1 MFFQRNRFGWRR
13 ASDLKLKMEKE
24 IESFKK
30 SLNIALDQ
38 YFHYNT
44 ALGFMESKHNI
55 DDFTDIVYGEVVRGQ
70 IVSFYSPDNTDKK
83 VRVSTNLKTLPD
95 GSISGGCRIEFAN
108 TEYDVDP
115 KYNPYT
121 ISASDASSIYES
133 IKRDPYSENTSKL
146 LHSYFKKN
154 TSIIEEF
161 EPNKIGYLNP
171 NPWNDMLNSDG
182 TPVNSMSDWM
192 VKPKAPKV
200 TTPKQIVLTPEQALV
215 LEFFGLTKI
224 PDNQVINLKDK
235 DILEKAFEF
244 PALLEIQKAIFNN
257 VIRIYFWE
265 EKVVTGKDRGAKYFD
280 QFFKKGTLYFT
291 KPGINS
297 PFELKVNL
305 TFAVRAGLELN
316 LTYESSVGGGNINL
330 SYKKSNFTLPLNM
343 NQVFPSI
350 HQNQEFKTFLQN
362 VLKSLGLYEE
372 PNEELSLAKNNAIA
386 ITKAFVYAYLDK
398 KIEISDSE
406 ILYKKDSEYR
416 IEPISIQEFVSFT
429 YDLKTKASRVNIYY
443 GKFDEKKNIET
454 LDFKPV
460 ITLEIALDP
469 FSTRV
474 QNFLK
479 RSIMKLD
486 VPVQTPPS
494 DIIGDLPT
502 QPKEEA
508 IKAFSLYSK
517 YQNLDN
523 FIARIKPIINLLPLD
538 SYEYTEEKAITTL
551 KSRLDG
557 FKTMEKYRVVT
568 MANVM
573 SALNYVKPLLDSI
586 KKTPILVPEEPEVVE
601 QPIITPTI
609 EQPVFTPPVIEEPVF
624 TPPSRV
630 KSPRVRQPKPII
642 TPVIEQPIFTP
653 PVIEE
658 PIFTPPPMVKQPR
671 VRRPNVPSPSI
682 IEKSDFLPEIEET
695 PILKQRTRKD
705 LPINQPISLPPK
717 PPRVRQPKPLIT
729 PTIEQPIFTPP
740 VIEEP
745 IFTPPSMV
753 KQPRVRQ
760 PKPVIEEQV
769 FNPPVI
775 KTPEPVYTAIQQKAA
790 DAFSFLAAELN
801 LGSLHP
807 NDIYLVMS
815 EIKPITD
822 KLPGRAPSVT
832 KTITPLIVKKVIQV
846 FADLHNYYDFS
857 DLSPKS
863 VNEVLMALKPLMD
876 KLPALMLKPVAP
888 KKVKTDIL
896 AEKAIHTFEYLNADL
911 ELGSLKPTEIYELT
925 SQIKPLTDKMIGT
938 PLKPLASLTPSL
950 VNKIIM
956 ALKNLDK
963 IYDLGDLT
971 ITEANEV
978 LGILKPLMDK
988 VPNLSFKKKAFWF

>member
-1 MFFQRNRFGWRR
+1 MFFQRNRFGWKR

-44 ALGFMESKHNI
+44 DLGVMESKHNI

-121 ISASDASSIYES
+121 ISALDASSIYES

-161 EPNKIGYLNP
+161 EPNKIGYVNP
-171 NPWNDMLNSDG
+171 NSRNDILNSDG
-182 TPVNSMSDWM
+182 TPVNSMSDLM

-200 TTPKQIVLTPEQALV
+200 TTPK
-215 LEFFGLTKI
+215 
-224 PDNQVINLKDK
+224 
-235 DILEKAFEF
+235 
-244 PALLEIQKAIFNN
+244 
-257 VIRIYFWE
+257 
-265 EKVVTGKDRGAKYFD
+265 
-280 QFFKKGTLYFT
+280 
-291 KPGINS
+291 
-297 PFELKVNL
+297 
-305 TFAVRAGLELN
+305 
-316 LTYESSVGGGNINL
+316 
-330 SYKKSNFTLPLNM
+330 
-343 NQVFPSI
+343 
-350 HQNQEFKTFLQN
+350 
-362 VLKSLGLYEE
+362 
-372 PNEELSLAKNNAIA
+372 
-386 ITKAFVYAYLDK
+386 
-398 KIEISDSE
+398 
-406 ILYKKDSEYR
+406 
-416 IEPISIQEFVSFT
+416 
-429 YDLKTKASRVNIYY
+429 
-443 GKFDEKKNIET
+443 
-454 LDFKPV
+454 
-460 ITLEIALDP
+460 
-469 FSTRV
+469 
-474 QNFLK
+474 
-479 RSIMKLD
+479 
-486 VPVQTPPS
+486 
-494 DIIGDLPT
+494 
-502 QPKEEA
+502 
-508 IKAFSLYSK
+508 
-517 YQNLDN
+517 
-523 FIARIKPIINLLPLD
+523 
-538 SYEYTEEKAITTL
+538 
-551 KSRLDG
+551 
-557 FKTMEKYRVVT
+557 
-568 MANVM
+568 
-573 SALNYVKPLLDSI
+573 
-586 KKTPILVPEEPEVVE
+586 
-601 QPIITPTI
+601 PIITPAI
-609 EQPVFTPPVIEEPVF
+609 EEPVFTPPVIEEPVF
-624 TPPSRV
+624 TPPPRV
-630 KSPRVRQPKPII
+630 RQPRVRQPKPLI

-653 PVIEE
+653 P
-658 PIFTPPPMVKQPR
+658 P
-671 VRRPNVPSPSI
+671 
-682 IEKSDFLPEIEET
+682 
-695 PILKQRTRKD
+695 
-705 LPINQPISLPPK
+705 
-717 PPRVRQPKPLIT
+717 
-729 PTIEQPIFTPP
+729 
-740 VIEEP
+740 
-745 IFTPPSMV
+745 MV

-775 KTPEPVYTAIQQKAA
+775 KTLEPVYTAIQQKAA